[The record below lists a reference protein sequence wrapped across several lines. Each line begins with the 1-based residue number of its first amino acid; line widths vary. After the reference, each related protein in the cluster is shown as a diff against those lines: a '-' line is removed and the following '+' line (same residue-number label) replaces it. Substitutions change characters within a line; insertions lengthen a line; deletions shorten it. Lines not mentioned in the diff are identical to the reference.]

1 MKFSLS
7 AKNVLVL
14 FIAGVCATQ
23 SHARQLYKWV
33 DQTQVTNYSEFQPR
47 VRNERSLQ
55 VLKSTGSE
63 HIDPAMA
70 VTKDMKP
77 IEIPVV
83 ALNPT
88 STEKLTPT
96 DPALINKNLRTTKTV
111 FRQGDLFELDGIYV
125 NPNLKYKLNEQAE
138 VQQPL
143 VVDKADSAAQT
154 TQKVNEPVVEKARK
168 APVVEQVRK
177 APVVTEEKK
186 PAVVAAPEKKVK
198 PSVNPW
204 SRTPDYAPSN
214 LISTPPVK
222 SSTP

>member
-1 MKFSLS
+1 
-7 AKNVLVL
+7 
-14 FIAGVCATQ
+14 
-23 SHARQLYKWV
+23 
-33 DQTQVTNYSEFQPR
+33 
-47 VRNERSLQ
+47 
-55 VLKSTGSE
+55 
-63 HIDPAMA
+63 MA

-177 APVVTEEKK
+177 APVVTEEKNRLLLQHLR
-186 PAVVAAPEKKVK
+186 KK
-198 PSVNPW
+198 
-204 SRTPDYAPSN
+204 SN
-214 LISTPPVK
+214 LAWIRGLELQIMLHQTWFQPRQSK
-222 SSTP
+222 AQHLSKG

>member
-1 MKFSLS
+1 
-7 AKNVLVL
+7 
-14 FIAGVCATQ
+14 
-23 SHARQLYKWV
+23 
-33 DQTQVTNYSEFQPR
+33 
-47 VRNERSLQ
+47 
-55 VLKSTGSE
+55 
-63 HIDPAMA
+63 
-70 VTKDMKP
+70 
-77 IEIPVV
+77 
-83 ALNPT
+83 
-88 STEKLTPT
+88 
-96 DPALINKNLRTTKTV
+96 
-111 FRQGDLFELDGIYV
+111 
-125 NPNLKYKLNEQAE
+125 KYKLNEQAE

-177 APVVTEEKK
+177 APVVAEEKK